1 MPHATIKL
9 KNVLAISVLVILF
22 SCTNSHT
29 SKINTLPILGER
41 DVFGK
46 DTIYNT
52 IPAFKFLNQDS
63 VWISEE
69 DYEGVYIADF
79 FYATCP
85 GICPIMTKEMV
96 RVQQF
101 IQKNKLPIK
110 ILSHSVDPE
119 NDTPSILKTYA
130 KEKGVD
136 LSNWNFV
143 TGDKKAIYDISY
155 SYLITALEDLDNE
168 HHFVH
173 SEYFI
178 LIDAQKRVR
187 GLYDGTN
194 ANEVDKL
201 LNNLKIL
208 IQ

>member
-1 MPHATIKL
+1 
-9 KNVLAISVLVILF
+9 
-22 SCTNSHT
+22 
-29 SKINTLPILGER
+29 LGER
-41 DVFGK
+41 DIFGK
-46 DTIYNT
+46 DTIYNA
-52 IPAFKFLNQDS
+52 IPAFRFLNQDS
-63 VWISEE
+63 LWITDE
-69 DYEGVYIADF
+69 DYPGVYIADF

-96 RVQQF
+96 RVQKF
-101 IQKNKLPIK
+101 IQENKLNVK
-110 ILSHSVDPE
+110 ILSHTVDPE
-119 NDTPSILKTYA
+119 NDSPIVLKEYA
-130 KEKGVD
+130 QKKGAD

-168 HHFVH
+168 NHFVH

-178 LIDAQKRVR
+178 LIDTEKRVR

-194 ANEVDKL
+194 SAEVDKL
-201 LNNLKIL
+201 MQDLKIL

>member
-1 MPHATIKL
+1 MHHVIKKL
-9 KNVLAISVLVILF
+9 KNVLHLSALLIIF
-22 SCTNSHT
+22 SCTNNNN
-29 SKINTLPILGER
+29 KPEYLPILGEK

-52 IPAFKFLNQDS
+52 IPAFRFLNQDS
-63 VWISEE
+63 VWITEE
-69 DYEGVYIADF
+69 DYPGVYIADF
-79 FYATCP
+79 FYSTCP

-96 RVQQF
+96 RVQKF
-101 IQKNKLPIK
+101 IQENKLDVK

-119 NDTPSILKTYA
+119 KDNPRVLKEYA
-130 KEKGVD
+130 RKKGANF
-136 LSNWNFV
+136 SNWNFV

-178 LIDAQKRVR
+178 LIDTEKRVR

-194 ANEVDKL
+194 SAEVDKL
-201 LNNLKIL
+201 MKDLQIL
-208 IQ
+208 MK

>member
-1 MPHATIKL
+1 MHLEIIKL
-9 KNVLAISVLVILF
+9 KNVLLLSVYITLI
-22 SCTNSHT
+22 SCTNS
-29 SKINTLPILGER
+29 NTNSNALPILGER
-41 DVFGK
+41 DIFGK
-46 DTIYNT
+46 DTIYNA
-52 IPAFKFLNQDS
+52 IPAFRFLNQDS
-63 VWISEE
+63 IWITEE
-69 DYEGVYIADF
+69 DYPGVYIADF

-96 RVQQF
+96 RVQKF
-101 IQKNKLPIK
+101 IQENKLNVK
-110 ILSHSVDPE
+110 ILSHTVDPE
-119 NDTPSILKTYA
+119 NDSPIVLKEYA
-130 KEKGVD
+130 QKKGAD

-168 HHFVH
+168 NHFVH

-178 LIDAQKRVR
+178 LIDTEKRVR

-194 ANEVDKL
+194 SAEVDKL
-201 LNNLKIL
+201 MQDLKIL